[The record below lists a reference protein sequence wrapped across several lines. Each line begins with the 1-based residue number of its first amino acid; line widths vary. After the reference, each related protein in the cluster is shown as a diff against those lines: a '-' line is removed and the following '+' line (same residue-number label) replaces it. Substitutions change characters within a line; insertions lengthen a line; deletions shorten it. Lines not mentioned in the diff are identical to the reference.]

1 MFVTSKSIHMYL
13 QALNRHNLA
22 YTLHVCDNQ
31 LVMNRGNYHWRSGGE
46 KHMNDPATI
55 ANLQVCGSSK

>member
-1 MFVTSKSIHMYL
+1 MYL